1 MSLRLGENGPYHLAL
16 LVDHVG
22 VVLVHDAHH
31 GGGAPGWWL
40 LSCVL
45 HHVDLHPL
53 LLRGARVAMVDV
65 PLVTTAVPLQIKI
78 RVINIRLR
86 SYCAKVKT
94 TSLPDE
100 FTENPIYS
108 SH

>member
-1 MSLRLGENGPYHLAL
+1 MSPRLGENGPYHLAL

-53 LLRGARVAMVDV
+53 LLRSARVAMVNV
-65 PLVTTAVPLQIKI
+65 PLVTTAVPLQIKV

-86 SYCAKVKT
+86 LYCAKVKAT
-94 TSLPDE
+94 WLLDG
-100 FTENPIYS
+100 FTKNPIYCS
-108 SH
+108 N

>member
-1 MSLRLGENGPYHLAL
+1 MRQVLPHSDTYHFAL

-53 LLRGARVAMVDV
+53 LLRSARVAMVDV
-65 PLVTTAVPLQIKI
+65 SLVTTAVPL
-78 RVINIRLR
+78 
-86 SYCAKVKT
+86 
-94 TSLPDE
+94 
-100 FTENPIYS
+100 
-108 SH
+108 